1 MAGCHLHLFG
11 TLEENLAGK
20 ERERGEAWIKGKI
33 VKDNHVK
40 TSSTCT
46 VKHWAQLLC
55 VMKFN
60 TGYNCVF
67 SHLYSVVYIY

>member
-40 TSSTCT
+40 MSSIFI
-46 VKHWAQLLC
+46 KS
-55 VMKFN
+55 K
-60 TGYNCVF
+60 
-67 SHLYSVVYIY
+67 S

>member
-20 ERERGEAWIKGKI
+20 EKERGEAQIKCKI

-40 TSSTCT
+40 TSSIFI
-46 VKHWAQLLC
+46 KSKSRLLC
-55 VMKFN
+55 VIKFN
-60 TGYNCVF
+60 TGYSCMF
-67 SHLYSVVYIY
+67 SHLYSVVYIN